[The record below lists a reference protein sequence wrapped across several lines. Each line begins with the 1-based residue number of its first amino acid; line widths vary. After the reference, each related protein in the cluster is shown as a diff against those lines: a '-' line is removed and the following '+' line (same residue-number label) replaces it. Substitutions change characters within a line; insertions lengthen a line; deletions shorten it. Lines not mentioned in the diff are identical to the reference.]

1 MIRLFIFSLLLVGCA
16 TGKKQIVITEGGED
30 RIALPSTHVP
40 LEDLGNAHALRAD
53 ERILRGAAPETRL
66 AKLKEYGVT
75 DVIIFR
81 DGTGDAAERE
91 KNNLRKLGYADS
103 NIHHIPMKW
112 RRFPSFESGCEN
124 AVAALQVM
132 QTVENDPRKK
142 LYLHCTMGEDRT
154 GMVAGLYRMVFQGW
168 SADKAFTEEMCARG
182 FSEANPRKPA
192 EVADIINNDLKP
204 IFARMAVMAE
214 TGALNSTTLSSR
226 ACSMNVSDSR
236 VQEILAKKCL

>member
-1 MIRLFIFSLLLVGCA
+1 MLRLFVFTLLFVGCA

-30 RIALPSTHVP
+30 RLALPSTHTP
-40 LEDLGNAHALRAD
+40 LENLGNAHALRAD

-66 AKLKEYGVT
+66 ALLKDQGVT
-75 DVIIFR
+75 DVLIFR
-81 DGTGDAAERE
+81 DGMGDAVERE
-91 KNNLRKLGYADS
+91 KNNLRKLGYAEN
-103 NIHHIPMKW
+103 NIHHVPMKW

-132 QTVENDPRKK
+132 QTVENDPSKK

-168 SADKAFTEEMCARG
+168 TADKAFLEEMCARG
-182 FSEANPRKPA
+182 FSEANPRKPV
-192 EVADIINNDLKP
+192 EVAGMINNDLKP

-214 TGALNSTTLSSR
+214 TGVLNSKSLSSR
-226 ACSMNVSDSR
+226 VCAANVSDAR
-236 VQEILAKKCL
+236 VQEILAKTCL